1 MSLEIVRSLRLLVN
15 ICTYSIFDW
24 RDFIYKKELIFT
36 TFKVWTFELRKFSKL
51 NNVIKKQAI

>member
-24 RDFIYKKELIFT
+24 RDFINKKELIFT